1 MSAFIAT
8 GSGTP
13 FNLTNDGWFPDIDAN
28 AARESLRLDGTVTDT
43 RLESALVNAMLSVNA
58 ELAEFKADRL
68 LQYSSLANVPA
79 AQINSNSRLVVLYT
93 RAVVCTAGAEL
104 VERYRSYDTSNT
116 GHKDADQL
124 NPSIDELRRDARWA
138 IRDLLGKSR
147 STVALI

>member
-58 ELAEFKADRL
+58 ELAEFKADRRGICL
-68 LQYSSLANVPA
+68 SA
-79 AQINSNSRLVVLYT
+79 AGSVGQVRRLPGT
-93 RAVVCTAGAEL
+93 PDQRHRAPP
-104 VERYRSYDTSNT
+104 R
-116 GHKDADQL
+116 
-124 NPSIDELRRDARWA
+124 P
-138 IRDLLGKSR
+138 
-147 STVALI
+147 

>member
-1 MSAFIAT
+1 
-8 GSGTP
+8 
-13 FNLTNDGWFPDIDAN
+13 
-28 AARESLRLDGTVTDT
+28 
-43 RLESALVNAMLSVNA
+43 MLSVNA

-68 LQYSSLANVPA
+68 QQYSSLANVPA

-138 IRDLLGKSR
+138 IRDLLGKRR